1 MSRQEKQLYF
11 LDFNRKTLHIFLCLM
26 SICLKKCMEMPKP
39 DITYSDDEIL
49 VFGRRGWLTTCLIS
63 FVDYFLDTG
72 NDGLKDLLFLNCMNI

>member
-1 MSRQEKQLYF
+1 
-11 LDFNRKTLHIFLCLM
+11 M
-26 SICLKKCMEMPKP
+26 SICFKKCMVMTKP